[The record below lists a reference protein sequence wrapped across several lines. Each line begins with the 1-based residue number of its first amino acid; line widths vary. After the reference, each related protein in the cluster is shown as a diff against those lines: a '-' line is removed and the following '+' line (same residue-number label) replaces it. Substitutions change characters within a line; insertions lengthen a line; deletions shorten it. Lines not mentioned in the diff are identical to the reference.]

1 MALYAHQQEVI
12 AEKDRADRAR
22 FGNWRGTGS
31 GKTRTNVAIA
41 EGVTVVVCPKTQ
53 AEEQIW
59 EKEWLFQNR
68 DPDQLFV
75 WSKEQFKKQMSID
88 PSKIAGM
95 LGCDTLIIDEAHTV
109 AGVQP
114 HTYQK
119 NYIQYPKTSQIFVAI
134 KQFIDTYEPKRIH
147 PLTATPAPHPMAVF
161 ALGRLLGRNWD
172 FVQFRQCFYF
182 EKKVRGRYLWLVNRS
197 DSNREL
203 LLKTIRSIG
212 YTGTLQDWFDV
223 PEQTFH
229 THVVGTTSAQEKKVR
244 ELRMLYPDP
253 LVQAGKRQMLE
264 QGLFEG
270 EAVKENKTEA
280 IEYYLDQFKK
290 VVVFARYT
298 DQIEMYRAHFEKT
311 GVKVCVLT
319 GATKNRKE
327 LIEEAQA
334 AEECVFI
341 AQVAISSGWEL
352 PDFPC
357 MIFASMDYSFVNYD
371 QAIGRILRANH
382 LKKNL
387 YVFLIAGDGDE
398 KVVKVVQAKEHFSSE
413 RAFLSKYGKE
423 LSKSNKLRAIKK
435 EDPDGWP
442 DQKSI
447 TDTVISNTK
456 L

>member
-1 MALYAHQQEVI
+1 MKLYDHQAEVV

-31 GKTRTNVAIA
+31 GKTRTTVAIA
-41 EGVTVVVCPKTQ
+41 TGVTVVICPKTQ
-53 AEEQIW
+53 ADEGIW
-59 EKEWLFQNR
+59 KKEWLFQNR

-88 PSKIAGM
+88 PAGIAGM

-114 HTYQK
+114 MTRQK
-119 NYIQYPKTSQIFVAI
+119 NYVKFPKTSQIYDAVKLFVDMYQP
-134 KQFIDTYEPKRIH
+134 KQVH
-147 PLTATPAPHPMAVF
+147 PLTATPAPNPLAVY
-161 ALGRLLGRNWD
+161 ALGTIIGRSWD
-172 FVQFRQCFYF
+172 YFKFRETFYI
-182 EKKVRGRYLWLVNRS
+182 EKKIRGRTLYLVNRS
-197 DSNREL
+197 KANKEL
-203 LLKTIRSIG
+203 LLKTIRMVG

-229 THVVGTTSAQEKKVR
+229 THVVGTTLAQESSYR
-244 ELRMLYPDP
+244 ELRLLYPDP

-270 EAVKENKTEA
+270 KPVKENKTEA
-280 IEYYLDQFKK
+280 IEYYLEQFNK

-298 DQIEMYRAHFEKT
+298 DQIRMYREHFEKKGIPVYT
-311 GVKVCVLT
+311 LT
-319 GATKNRKE
+319 GATKHRKE
-327 LIEEAQA
+327 LIQDAQN
-334 AEECVFI
+334 AEQCVFI
-341 AQVAISSGWEL
+341 AQSSISAGWEL

-387 YVFLIAGDGDE
+387 YVFLIAGDGDQTVM
-398 KVVKVVQAKEHFSSE
+398 KTVHNKEAFSSE
-413 RAFLSKYGKE
+413 SAFLRKYGKQLCE
-423 LSKSNKLRAIKK
+423 NKKLKS
-435 EDPDGWP
+435 PH
-442 DQKSI
+442 
-447 TDTVISNTK
+447 T
-456 L
+456 